1 MNSRLN
7 RPPMGIATEKSY
19 SNKKYYA
26 KFFDVFNS
34 GSIASIESACLGIFA
49 EDADIHA
56 SHPINQA
63 CSENGYFKDIIA
75 PISQSLEG
83 LCRQNYIVLAGEYFD
98 TQ

>member
-26 KFFDVFNS
+26 KFLDVFNS

-56 SHPINQA
+56 SHQLIRLA
-63 CSENGYFKDIIA
+63 VKMA
-75 PISQSLEG
+75 ISKILLLQ
-83 LCRQNYIVLAGEYFD
+83 
-98 TQ
+98 